1 MNEWAKLVELL
12 GSGVITIA
20 LLTGLWLA
28 VTAVYIPGLGFPEA
42 GGLASLLVTAAGL
55 IVLPA
60 NPLGLLLLAAAL
72 GAFLARLYYRDR
84 PVLSLAGYVFQLLG
98 SIFLFRVE
106 ARPGLWVILLGNLAG
121 VAYHQIVLLPGL
133 RIQSRDSPLDVNTLV
148 GTIAPVVTTIDP
160 VGLIRVQG
168 EVWSACADELIEAG
182 RWVRIVGRNGLRLR
196 VVPTDPVRT

>member
-1 MNEWAKLVELL
+1 MNELMKLVELL

-20 LLTGLWLA
+20 LLAGLWLA

-42 GGLASLLVTAAGL
+42 GGLASLLIAAVGL
-55 IVLPA
+55 IALPV

-72 GAFLARLYYRDR
+72 GAFLAHLYYRDH
-84 PVLSLAGYVFQLLG
+84 PLLSLAGYVFQLLG
-98 SIFLFRVE
+98 SIFLFRVG
-106 ARPGLWVILLGNLAG
+106 ARPDLGVILLGKLAG
-121 VAYHQIVLLPGL
+121 AAYHQIVLLPGL
-133 RIQSRDSPLDVNTLV
+133 RVQGRDSPLDADALV
-148 GTIAPVVTTIDP
+148 GAIAPVVMTIDP

-168 EVWSACADELIEAG
+168 EMWSACADELIEAG